1 MNNELRKKLLAVMI
15 GGLLATPLTAQT
27 LTEAVQETLK
37 SNPDILSN
45 VQERLAVDQEL
56 RQARAGYLP
65 SVNLNAGIG
74 RERSDNA
81 STAGS
86 ISLTRREAGISLN
99 QMLFDGFATPS
110 EVDRQ
115 MARVNS
121 RAHTVHGS
129 AEDTALHAI
138 EMYLNVLRRQELV
151 AAARENLKAHERTHD
166 QIKLRSDSGIGRRS
180 DFEQTVGRLA
190 LARSN
195 LLAEETNLKDAEA
208 NYRRVVGLAPD
219 QLSMPELP
227 ESSLPASSDEAL
239 KIALAN
245 HPTLKSA
252 EADVAAT
259 EAQHRAAK
267 STFYPRVDLEL
278 GATNNDDLD
287 GVNGK
292 DNDATAMLRL
302 RYNLFSGG
310 RDKARSEQT
319 AYLINSAK
327 DVRDRT
333 QREVVESEQ
342 LSWNAY
348 IVAKDQ
354 LEPQKTHVESSEQ
367 ARDAYRKQFDIGQ
380 RTLLDVLDSEN
391 EVFVSRTAYLN
402 GKYTVA
408 YAQYRILAS
417 MGRLLETLN
426 VALPQESTPIVMKK

>member
-1 MNNELRKKLLAVMI
+1 MDNKFRKIILAVVI
-15 GGLLATPLTAQT
+15 GGLLAAPLSAQT

-37 SNPDILSN
+37 TNPDILSN
-45 VQERLAVDQEL
+45 IQERLAVDQEL

-65 SVNLNAGIG
+65 SVNINAGVG
-74 RERSDNA
+74 REHSETPFT
-81 STAGS
+81 SGS
-86 ISLTRREAGISLN
+86 VTLTRREAGISLN
-99 QMLFDGFATPS
+99 QMLFDGFATPN

-121 RAHTVHGS
+121 RAYTVHGN

-151 AAARENLKAHERTHD
+151 ATARENLKAHERIYD

-180 DFEQTVGRLA
+180 DLEQTVGRLA

-195 LLAEETNLKDAEA
+195 LLAEETNFKDAEA
-208 NYRRVVGLAPD
+208 NYRRVVGVMPVK
-219 QLSMPELP
+219 LSMPGSP

-239 KIALAN
+239 KMALAN

-267 STFYPRVDLEL
+267 STFLPRVDLEL
-278 GATNNDDLD
+278 GATNNDNLD
-287 GVNGK
+287 GISGN
-292 DNDATAMLRL
+292 NNNATAMLRL
-302 RYNLFSGG
+302 RFNLFNGG
-310 RDKARSEQT
+310 RDNARSEQT

-333 QREVVESEQ
+333 RREVIENEE

-348 IVAKDQ
+348 TVAKDQ
-354 LEPQKTHVESSEQ
+354 LEHLKTHVDSSEQ
-367 ARDAYRKQFDIGQ
+367 ARDAYRKQFDIGD

-391 EVFVSRTAYLN
+391 EVFVSHTAYLN
-402 GKYTVA
+402 GEYTVA

-417 MGRLLETLN
+417 MGELLETLK
-426 VALPQESTPIVMKK
+426 VPLPQESTPIAAKF

>member
-1 MNNELRKKLLAVMI
+1 
-15 GGLLATPLTAQT
+15 
-27 LTEAVQETLK
+27 
-37 SNPDILSN
+37 
-45 VQERLAVDQEL
+45 
-56 RQARAGYLP
+56 
-65 SVNLNAGIG
+65 
-74 RERSDNA
+74 
-81 STAGS
+81 
-86 ISLTRREAGISLN
+86 
-99 QMLFDGFATPS
+99 
-110 EVDRQ
+110 
-115 MARVNS
+115 
-121 RAHTVHGS
+121 
-129 AEDTALHAI
+129 
-138 EMYLNVLRRQELV
+138 
-151 AAARENLKAHERTHD
+151 
-166 QIKLRSDSGIGRRS
+166 
-180 DFEQTVGRLA
+180 
-190 LARSN
+190 
-195 LLAEETNLKDAEA
+195 
-208 NYRRVVGLAPD
+208 
-219 QLSMPELP
+219 MPELP

-367 ARDAYRKQFDIGQ
+367 ARDAYRKQFDISQ

-426 VALPQESTPIVMKK
+426 VALPQESTPIVVKK

>member
-1 MNNELRKKLLAVMI
+1 MNKLSRKRLLAMMI
-15 GGLLATPLTAQT
+15 GGLLATPLAAQT
-27 LTEAVQETLK
+27 LTEAVQETVK

-45 VQERLAVDQEL
+45 IQERLAVDQEL

-65 SVNLNAGIG
+65 SVGINAGIG
-74 RERSDNA
+74 RERSDNP

-86 ISLTRREAGISLN
+86 VTLTRREAGISLN

-115 MARVNS
+115 RARANS
-121 RAHTVHGS
+121 RANTVKGS
-129 AEDTALHAI
+129 AEETALRAV

-166 QIKLRSDSGIGRRS
+166 QIKLRSDSGIGRKS
-180 DFEQTVGRLA
+180 DYEQTVGRLA
-190 LARSN
+190 LARTN
-195 LLAEETNLKDAEA
+195 LQAEETNLKDAEA
-208 NYRRVVGLAPD
+208 NYQRIVGVMPE

-239 KIALAN
+239 RIALEN

-252 EADVAAT
+252 DADVEAT
-259 EAQHRAAK
+259 EAQHRAAQ
-267 STFYPRVDLEL
+267 SPFYPRLDFEL
-278 GATNNDDLD
+278 GATNNQDID
-287 GVNGK
+287 GING
-292 DNDATAMLRL
+292 DNNDATAMLRL

-327 DVRDRT
+327 AVRERT
-333 QREVVESEQ
+333 RREVIESEQ

-348 IVAKDQ
+348 IVAKSQ
-354 LEPQKTHVESSEQ
+354 LENLKAHVDASEQ
-367 ARDAYRKQFDIGQ
+367 ARDAYREQFNISE

-408 YAQYRILAS
+408 YAQYRILTG
-417 MGRLLETLN
+417 MGKLLETMN
-426 VALPQESTPIVMKK
+426 VTLPQESTPITQK

>member
-1 MNNELRKKLLAVMI
+1 MNNELRKKMLAVLI
-15 GGLLATPLTAQT
+15 GGLFAAPLSAQT
-27 LTEAVQETLK
+27 LTEAVQQTLK
-37 SNPDILSN
+37 TNPDILSN
-45 VQERLAVDQEL
+45 IQERLAVDQEL

-65 SVNLNAGIG
+65 SVGINVGFG
-74 RERSDNA
+74 REHSENP
-81 STAGS
+81 STLGAVT
-86 ISLTRREAGISLN
+86 LTRRESGITLD

-115 MARVNS
+115 MARVDS
-121 RAHTVHGS
+121 RAYTVHGS

-138 EMYLNVLRRQELV
+138 EMYLNVLRRQDLV
-151 AAARENLKAHERTHD
+151 AAAKENLKAHERTYD
-166 QIKLRSDSGIGRRS
+166 QIKLRSDSGIGRKS
-180 DFEQTVGRLA
+180 DLEQTIGRLA

-208 NYRRVVGLAPD
+208 NYLRVVGQMPD
-219 QLSMPELP
+219 KLSMPVLP

-267 STFYPRVDLEL
+267 STLLPRIDLQL
-278 GATNNDDLD
+278 GATHNNNLD
-287 GVNGK
+287 GITGRN
-292 DNDATAMLRL
+292 DDATAMLRL
-302 RYNLFSGG
+302 RYNLFNGG
-310 RDKARSEQT
+310 RDNARSEQT

-333 QREVVESEQ
+333 RREVIENEE

-348 IVAKDQ
+348 TVAKDQ
-354 LEPQKTHVESSEQ
+354 LEHLKTHVDSSEQ
-367 ARDAYRKQFDIGQ
+367 ARDAYRKQFDIGE

-391 EVFVSRTAYLN
+391 EVFVSHTAYLN

-417 MGRLLETLN
+417 MGELLETLK
-426 VALPQESTPIVMKK
+426 VALPQGSTPLDAKN

>member
-1 MNNELRKKLLAVMI
+1 MKNELRKKLLTVTI
-15 GGLLATPLTAQT
+15 SGLLAAPVSAQT

-37 SNPDILSN
+37 TNPDILSN

-65 SVNLNAGIG
+65 NVSINAGIG
-74 RERSDNA
+74 REHSDNP
-81 STAGS
+81 STAPDS
-86 ISLTRREAGISLN
+86 LTLTRREAGISLD
-99 QMLFDGFATPS
+99 QMLFDGFATSS

-115 MARVNS
+115 TARVNS
-121 RAHTVHGS
+121 RAYTVHGN
-129 AEDTALHAI
+129 AEDTALRAI
-138 EMYLNVLRRQELV
+138 ETYLDVLRRQELV
-151 AAARENLKAHERTHD
+151 AVAKDNLMAHERTYD
-166 QIKLRSDSGIGRRS
+166 QIKLRSDSGIGRKS
-180 DFEQTVGRLA
+180 DLEQTVGRLA
-190 LARSN
+190 LARTN

-208 NYRRVVGLAPD
+208 NYIRVVGLMPD
-219 QLSMPELP
+219 QLSMPKLP
-227 ESSLPASSDEAL
+227 DASLPASSDAAL

-252 EADVAAT
+252 EADVTAT
-259 EAQHRAAK
+259 EAQHRAAR
-267 STFYPRVDLEL
+267 SAFFPRLDFEL
-278 GATNNDDLD
+278 GATNNKDLD
-287 GVNGK
+287 GERGK
-292 DNDATAMLRL
+292 NNDASAMLRL

-310 RDKARSEQT
+310 RDNARREQT

-333 QREVVESEQ
+333 QREVTESEQ
-342 LSWNAY
+342 LSWDAY
-348 IVAKDQ
+348 TVAKDQ
-354 LEPQKTHVESSEQ
+354 LDHLKTHVEASEQ

-417 MGRLLETLN
+417 MGKLLETLN
-426 VALPQESTPIVMKK
+426 IALPQESTPIDTK